1 MVPVV
6 GIILTPPGQLLV
18 IAENPTI
25 PGADV
30 PALPINDAGKPAVI
44 ENAFVSQKHYLI
56 FGTFFNQE
64 IDNWY
69 CDDWITEVYKPNYS
83 THCVD
88 IRVENKIVDN
98 RYNIKPIGD
107 KIRELIEN
115 DKKLL

>member
-1 MVPVV
+1 MVAVV

-69 CDDWITEVYKPNYS
+69 CDDWITEVYKPNNS
-83 THCVD
+83 THCID
-88 IRVENKIVDN
+88 INVENKIVDN
-98 RYNIKPIGD
+98 RYNIKPIKD